1 MKVRFVIE
9 QQHNLATFGYRL
21 MGAQFLP
28 LLSVA
33 LIRAAHAQHWPYHG
47 VAEGVQMVAHRFTSA
62 WPR

>member
-33 LIRAAHAQHWPYHG
+33 LIRAAHAQH
-47 VAEGVQMVAHRFTSA
+47 
-62 WPR
+62 

>member
-1 MKVRFVIE
+1 LAATLGPTPSDAWQHMKVRFVIE

-33 LIRAAHAQHWPYHG
+33 LIRAAHAQH
-47 VAEGVQMVAHRFTSA
+47 
-62 WPR
+62 